1 MDSVELLT
9 ELIAEGKKQGLTQS
23 KLAAAAG
30 IHHVT
35 LSKALSTGR
44 YEIAT
49 LQSLCRVLNMK
60 MVLTRDNDISAGLR
74 KGDLF

>member
-1 MDSVELLT
+1 MESVELLT
-9 ELIAEGKKQGLTQS
+9 ELIAEGKKQGFTQS
-23 KLAAAAG
+23 KLATAAG
-30 IHHVT
+30 IHPVT
-35 LSKALSTGR
+35 LSKAIGTGR

-60 MVLTRDNDISAGLR
+60 VILTRNNDISEGLR